1 MIASKT
7 TLRKLAA
14 IVLATLL
21 GACTPIPFGHPKP
34 RTGYPII
41 TSGTFNLPD
50 GASLPYRLYAKPGP
64 PRAVVLALHG
74 VEDSRDAWDILSQTL
89 VPAGIAI
96 YAPDQ
101 SSFGATAN
109 RGHWPGT
116 ATMVDEAR
124 DMAVQLRQEYPHTK
138 LVLMG
143 ESMGGA
149 VLVIL
154 GGSPNTPPVD
164 AYVILA
170 PAVWGGTAL
179 NPLYR
184 AASNLTAA
192 IAPGYRI
199 KPGATNL
206 FRVRASDNIAALRA
220 LDEDPLTIHAPRVDQ
235 VNGLVHL
242 MGAAQAACATF
253 SARALILYGG
263 HDELVPASAMK
274 SCWRAIP
281 ADAPVTLAYYG
292 RGYHLL
298 ERDLERAT
306 PNNDILS
313 YILGEGVQ
321 SDAPS
326 EATVF
331 LAN

>member
-1 MIASKT
+1 MIASKMQP
-7 TLRKLAA
+7 RKLAA
-14 IVLATLL
+14 LTLAALL
-21 GACTPIPFGHPKP
+21 TACAPIPYGHPASYP
-34 RTGYPII
+34 GHPII
-41 TSGTFNLPD
+41 TSGVFSLPD
-50 GASLPYRLYAKPGP
+50 GARLPYRLYAPAGP
-64 PRAVVLALHG
+64 PNAVVLALHG
-74 VEDSRDAWDILSQTL
+74 VEDSRDAWDYLSQTL

-116 ATMVDEAR
+116 ATMVNEAR
-124 DMAVQLRQEYPHTK
+124 NMAIQLRAKYPHTK

-149 VLVIL
+149 IAIL
-154 GGSPNTPPVD
+154 IAASPDKPPVD
-164 AYVILA
+164 AYVMLA
-170 PAVWGGTAL
+170 PAVWGGAAL

-184 AASNLTAA
+184 GLSDLTAA
-192 IAPGYRI
+192 VAPGHRI
-199 KPGATNL
+199 TPGATKFFN
-206 FRVRASDNIAALRA
+206 VRASDNLAALYA
-220 LDEDPLTIHAPRVDQ
+220 LGEDPLTIHEPRVDQ

-242 MGAAQAACATF
+242 MGAAQAACVHIA
-253 SARALILYGG
+253 APALILYGG
-263 HDELVPASAMK
+263 HDELVPASATK

-281 ADAPVTLAYYG
+281 AAAPVTLAYYPP
-292 RGYHLL
+292 GYHLL
-298 ERDLERAT
+298 ERDLERAV

-331 LAN
+331 MAD

>member
-7 TLRKLAA
+7 RARKLAA
-14 IVLATLL
+14 WFLAALL
-21 GACTPIPFGHPKP
+21 TACTPIPFGHPEP
-34 RTGYPII
+34 YPGHPII
-41 TSGTFNLPD
+41 TSGVFSLPD
-50 GASLPYRLYAKPGP
+50 GAALPYRLYQPAGV

-74 VEDSRDAWDILSQTL
+74 VEDSRDAWESLSQTL

-116 ATMVDEAR
+116 ATLVDEAR
-124 DMAVQLRQEYPHTK
+124 DMAAQLRAKYPHTK

-149 VLVIL
+149 VAIL
-154 GGSPNTPPVD
+154 LGASPDKPPVD

-170 PAVWGGTAL
+170 PAVWGGAAL
-179 NPLYR
+179 NPVYR
-184 AASNLTAA
+184 GLSDLTAA
-192 IAPGYRI
+192 VVPGRRI
-199 KPGATNL
+199 TPANTKYFHVL
-206 FRVRASDNIAALRA
+206 ASDNLAALYA
-220 LDEDPLTIHAPRVDQ
+220 IGADPLTIHEPRVDQ
-235 VNGLVHL
+235 VNGLVHM
-242 MGAAQAACATF
+242 MGAAQAACAAF
-253 SARALILYGG
+253 DAPALIMYGG
-263 HDELVPASAMK
+263 HDELVPASAEK
-274 SCWRAIP
+274 SCWLAIP
-281 ADAPVTLAYYG
+281 AGAPVTLAYYPPD
-292 RGYHLL
+292 YHLL
-298 ERDLERAT
+298 ERDLERAV
-306 PNNDILS
+306 PNRDILS

-326 EATVF
+326 DATVF